1 MKVLILVFTILL
13 QTTLFAQNQN
23 QNRINEILAVSVSDK
38 AGDPVRIT
46 TGAYEQTETDIIKQ
60 NVINLIVQRVYQST
74 KDVTGSFGLGWS
86 TNLDERVILGTR
98 PNIQNIYDA
107 YAKYLLKLETNLK
120 AMENQIKEDLFV
132 EDPYSVVD
140 EVNIRI
146 KTIDFITEQ
155 AAQIKAEFES
165 ILKDAPADS
174 ETAATL
180 RDSIEDCDKTIG
192 MAEEKKAFLQ
202 NDLAEAEEL
211 LEKLNKVK
219 KEYEETKK
227 KTEAAEQDL
236 QMTKSR
242 KERNKKAM
250 FKGLGLYF
258 EETGL
263 DTVTYVDEGGY
274 PHLMYQYENYS
285 NVWQSKDRDC
295 ACVFEND
302 EYTVYKSSVKKTCD
316 YKGFI
321 IRETDY
327 YGNTIE
333 YIRDDDEKIK
343 FIKSSFG
350 ETFAVEY
357 ENNFIKRIV
366 NERDPSENVLYYYED
381 DRMTGTKDTD
391 GDYVSIGYDK
401 HGLINSIGKNDGST
415 YTIIYDDQL
424 SEGEILATQLVNEE
438 GKSQRF
444 EYNRKDKITAFID
457 RDGWKT
463 VYHYDNKH
471 RTTKRENYDPDGN
484 IVKNTEQPQNEKKFL
499 WNDDGSVLE
508 CKVNEKTIY
517 RKLFNSK
524 GQTIR
529 YVDCRNEKEI
539 IHDYEYDNFGNI
551 SKDSVKNNIKEMEY
565 DSRNRLTKL
574 IQNGKLLSNFEY
586 EKDGKI
592 HRINYSNNFVMEI
605 EYNGRKD
612 LIAIK
617 FTDNNTGK
625 SIITEIEYD
634 HHHMPLRVYKGN
646 GNKRELKKVFTYTDE
661 GWLLSSEIEGVKKT
675 FDGYAKE
682 KLSFEYLWDIPDIS
696 NSDNDAY
703 IYKDEN
709 GIESL
714 KQKLFAE

>member
-1 MKVLILVFTILL
+1 MSCEYKKVSLKVLILVFTILL

-23 QNRINEILAVSVSDK
+23 QNRINEILAVSVSDT

-46 TGAYEQTETDIIKQ
+46 TGAYEQTETDILKQ

-86 TNLDERVILGTR
+86 TNLDERVILGTKA
-98 PNIQNIYDA
+98 NVQDIYDA
-107 YAKYLLKLETNLK
+107 YAEYLLELETNLK
-120 AMENQIKEDLFV
+120 AMENHIKEDFFV

-140 EVNIRI
+140 EANIRI
-146 KTIDFITEQ
+146 KT
-155 AAQIKAEFES
+155 
-165 ILKDAPADS
+165 
-174 ETAATL
+174 
-180 RDSIEDCDKTIG
+180 
-192 MAEEKKAFLQ
+192 
-202 NDLAEAEEL
+202 AEEL
-211 LEKLNKVK
+211 LEKLNELK
-219 KEYEETKK
+219 KEYEDTKK
-227 KTEAAEQDL
+227 KTEEAEQEL

-263 DTVTYVDEGGY
+263 DTVTYVDERGY
-274 PHLMYQYENYS
+274 PYLMYQHENYS

-295 ACVFEND
+295 VCVFEND
-302 EYTVYKSSVKKTCD
+302 EYTVYKGSVKKTCD

-333 YIRDDDEKIK
+333 YIRDEDEKIK

-350 ETFAVEY
+350 ESFAVEY

-366 NERDPSENVLYYYED
+366 NERDPSENVLYYYEG

-401 HGLINSIGKNDGST
+401 HGLINSIGKNDGSA

-463 VYHYDNKH
+463 VYHYNNKH
-471 RTTKRENYDPDGN
+471 RTTKLEKYDPDGN
-484 IVKNTEQPQNEKKFL
+484 IVKNTEQPQNEKEFL

-508 CKVNEKTIY
+508 CKENEKTIY

-574 IQNGKLLSNFEY
+574 IQNGKLLSNYEY

-592 HRINYSNNFVMEI
+592 HRINYSNNLVIEI

-612 LIAIK
+612 LIAIT
-617 FTDNNTGK
+617 FTDNNNGK
-625 SIITEIEYD
+625 RIITEIEYD
-634 HHHMPLRVYKGN
+634 HHHMPLRVYKGD

-675 FDGYAKE
+675 FDGYAKA
-682 KLSFEYLWDIPDIS
+682 KLSFEALWDIPDIS

>member
-1 MKVLILVFTILL
+1 MSCEYKKVSLKVLILVFTILL

-23 QNRINEILAVSVSDK
+23 QNRINEILAVSVSDT

-46 TGAYEQTETDIIKQ
+46 TGAYEQTETDILKQ

-86 TNLDERVILGTR
+86 TNLDERVILGTKA
-98 PNIQNIYDA
+98 NVQDIYDA
-107 YAKYLLKLETNLK
+107 YAEYLLELETNLK
-120 AMENQIKEDLFV
+120 AMENQIKEDFFV

-140 EVNIRI
+140 EANIRI
-146 KTIDFITEQ
+146 KT
-155 AAQIKAEFES
+155 
-165 ILKDAPADS
+165 
-174 ETAATL
+174 
-180 RDSIEDCDKTIG
+180 
-192 MAEEKKAFLQ
+192 
-202 NDLAEAEEL
+202 AEEL
-211 LEKLNKVK
+211 LKKLNELK
-219 KEYEETKK
+219 KEYEDTKK
-227 KTEAAEQDL
+227 KTEEAEQEL

-274 PHLMYQYENYS
+274 PYLMYQHENYS

-295 ACVFEND
+295 VCVFEND
-302 EYTVYKSSVKKTCD
+302 EYTVYKGSVKKICD

-333 YIRDDDEKIK
+333 YIRDEDEKIK

-350 ETFAVEY
+350 ESFAVEY
-357 ENNFIKRIV
+357 ENNFIKKIV
-366 NERDPSENVLYYYED
+366 NERDPSENVLYYYEG

-401 HGLINSIGKNDGST
+401 HGLINSIGKNDGSA

-463 VYHYDNKH
+463 VYHYNNKH
-471 RTTKRENYDPDGN
+471 RTTKLEKYDPDGN
-484 IVKNTEQPQNEKKFL
+484 IVKNTEQPQNEKEFL

-508 CKVNEKTIY
+508 CKENEKTIY

-574 IQNGKLLSNFEY
+574 IQNGKLLSNYEY

-592 HRINYSNNFVMEI
+592 HRINYSNNLVMEI

-612 LIAIK
+612 LIAIT
-617 FTDNNTGK
+617 FTDNNNGK
-625 SIITEIEYD
+625 RIITEIEYD
-634 HHHMPLRVYKGN
+634 HHHMPLRVYKGD

-682 KLSFEYLWDIPDIS
+682 KLSFEALWDIPDIS

>member
-1 MKVLILVFTILL
+1 MSCEYKKVSLKVLILVFTILL

-23 QNRINEILAVSVSDK
+23 QNRINEILAVSVSDT

-46 TGAYEQTETDIIKQ
+46 TGAYEQTETDILKQ

-86 TNLDERVILGTR
+86 TNLDERVILGTKA
-98 PNIQNIYDA
+98 NVQDIYDA
-107 YAKYLLKLETNLK
+107 YAEYLLELETNLK
-120 AMENQIKEDLFV
+120 AMENQIKDDFFV

-140 EVNIRI
+140 EANIRI
-146 KTIDFITEQ
+146 KT
-155 AAQIKAEFES
+155 
-165 ILKDAPADS
+165 
-174 ETAATL
+174 
-180 RDSIEDCDKTIG
+180 
-192 MAEEKKAFLQ
+192 
-202 NDLAEAEEL
+202 AEEL
-211 LEKLNKVK
+211 LKKLNELK
-219 KEYEETKK
+219 KEYEDTKK
-227 KTEAAEQDL
+227 KTEEAEQEL

-274 PHLMYQYENYS
+274 PYLMYQHENYS

-295 ACVFEND
+295 VCVFEND
-302 EYTVYKSSVKKTCD
+302 EYTVYKDSVKKTCD

-333 YIRDDDEKIK
+333 YIRDEDEKIK

-350 ETFAVEY
+350 ESFAVEY
-357 ENNFIKRIV
+357 ENNFIKKIV
-366 NERDPSENVLYYYED
+366 NERDPSENVLYYYEG

-401 HGLINSIGKNDGST
+401 HGLINSIGKNDGSA

-463 VYHYDNKH
+463 VYHYNNKH
-471 RTTKRENYDPDGN
+471 RTTKLEKYDPDGN
-484 IVKNTEQPQNEKKFL
+484 IVKNTEQPQNEKEFL

-508 CKVNEKTIY
+508 CKENEKTVY

-574 IQNGKLLSNFEY
+574 IQNGKLLSNYEY

-592 HRINYSNNFVMEI
+592 HRINYSNNLVMEI

-612 LIAIK
+612 LIAIT
-617 FTDNNTGK
+617 FTDNNNGK
-625 SIITEIEYD
+625 RIITEIEYD
-634 HHHMPLRVYKGN
+634 HHHMPLRVYKGD

-675 FDGYAKE
+675 FDGYAKD
-682 KLSFEYLWDIPDIS
+682 KLSFEDLWDIPDIS

>member
-1 MKVLILVFTILL
+1 MSCEYKKVSLKVLILVFTILL

-23 QNRINEILAVSVSDK
+23 QNRINEILAVSVSDT

-46 TGAYEQTETDIIKQ
+46 TGAYEQTETDILKQ

-86 TNLDERVILGTR
+86 TNLDERVILGTKA
-98 PNIQNIYDA
+98 NVQDIYDA
-107 YAKYLLKLETNLK
+107 YAEYLLELETNLK
-120 AMENQIKEDLFV
+120 AMENQIKEDFFV

-140 EVNIRI
+140 EANIRI
-146 KTIDFITEQ
+146 KT
-155 AAQIKAEFES
+155 
-165 ILKDAPADS
+165 
-174 ETAATL
+174 
-180 RDSIEDCDKTIG
+180 
-192 MAEEKKAFLQ
+192 
-202 NDLAEAEEL
+202 AEEL
-211 LEKLNKVK
+211 LKKLNELK
-219 KEYEETKK
+219 KEYEDTKK
-227 KTEAAEQDL
+227 KTEEAEQEL

-274 PHLMYQYENYS
+274 PYLMYQHENYS

-295 ACVFEND
+295 VCVFEND
-302 EYTVYKSSVKKTCD
+302 EYTVYKDSVKKTCD

-333 YIRDDDEKIK
+333 YIRDEDEKIK

-350 ETFAVEY
+350 ESFAVEY
-357 ENNFIKRIV
+357 ENNFIKKIV
-366 NERDPSENVLYYYED
+366 NERDPSENVLYYYEG

-401 HGLINSIGKNDGST
+401 HGLINSIGKNDGSA

-463 VYHYDNKH
+463 VYHYNNKH
-471 RTTKRENYDPDGN
+471 RTTKLEKYDPDGN
-484 IVKNTEQPQNEKKFL
+484 IVKNTEQPQNEKEFL

-508 CKVNEKTIY
+508 CKENEKTIY

-574 IQNGKLLSNFEY
+574 IKNGKLLSNYEY

-592 HRINYSNNFVMEI
+592 HRINYSNNLVMEI
-605 EYNGRKD
+605 KYNGRKD
-612 LIAIK
+612 LIAIT
-617 FTDNNTGK
+617 FTDNNNGK
-625 SIITEIEYD
+625 RIITEIEYD
-634 HHHMPLRVYKGN
+634 HHHMPLRVYKGD

-682 KLSFEYLWDIPDIS
+682 KLSFEDLWDIPDIS

>member
-1 MKVLILVFTILL
+1 MSCEYKKVSLKVLILVFTILL

-23 QNRINEILAVSVSDK
+23 QNRINEILAVSVSDT

-46 TGAYEQTETDIIKQ
+46 TGAYEQTETDILKQ

-86 TNLDERVILGTR
+86 TNLDERVILGTKA
-98 PNIQNIYDA
+98 NVQDIYDA
-107 YAKYLLKLETNLK
+107 YAEYLLELETNLK
-120 AMENQIKEDLFV
+120 AMENHIKEDFFV
-132 EDPYSVVD
+132 EDPYRVVD
-140 EVNIRI
+140 EANIRI
-146 KTIDFITEQ
+146 KT
-155 AAQIKAEFES
+155 
-165 ILKDAPADS
+165 
-174 ETAATL
+174 
-180 RDSIEDCDKTIG
+180 
-192 MAEEKKAFLQ
+192 
-202 NDLAEAEEL
+202 AEEL
-211 LEKLNKVK
+211 LKKLNELK
-219 KEYEETKK
+219 KEYEDTKK
-227 KTEAAEQDL
+227 KTEEAEQEL

-263 DTVTYVDEGGY
+263 DTVTYVDERGY
-274 PHLMYQYENYS
+274 PYLMYQHENYS

-295 ACVFEND
+295 VCVFEND
-302 EYTVYKSSVKKTCD
+302 EYTVYKGSVKKICD

-333 YIRDDDEKIK
+333 YIRDEDEKIK

-350 ETFAVEY
+350 ESFAVEY
-357 ENNFIKRIV
+357 ENNFIKKIV
-366 NERDPSENVLYYYED
+366 NERDPSENVLYYYEG

-401 HGLINSIGKNDGST
+401 HGLINSIGKNDGSA

-463 VYHYDNKH
+463 VYHYNNKH
-471 RTTKRENYDPDGN
+471 RTTKLEKYDPDGN
-484 IVKNTEQPQNEKKFL
+484 IVKNTEQPQNEKEFL

-508 CKVNEKTIY
+508 CKENEKTIY

-574 IQNGKLLSNFEY
+574 IQNGKLLSNYEY

-592 HRINYSNNFVMEI
+592 HRINYSNNLVMEI

-612 LIAIK
+612 LIAIT
-617 FTDNNTGK
+617 FTDNNNGK
-625 SIITEIEYD
+625 RIITEIEYD
-634 HHHMPLRVYKGN
+634 HHHMPLRVYKGD

-682 KLSFEYLWDIPDIS
+682 KLSFEDLWDIPDIS
-696 NSDNDAY
+696 NSDIDAY

>member
-1 MKVLILVFTILL
+1 MSCEYKKVSLKVLILVFTILL

-23 QNRINEILAVSVSDK
+23 QNRINEILAVSVSDT

-46 TGAYEQTETDIIKQ
+46 TGAYEQTETDILKQ

-86 TNLDERVILGTR
+86 TNLDERVILGTKA
-98 PNIQNIYDA
+98 NVQDIYDA
-107 YAKYLLKLETNLK
+107 YAEYLLELETNLK
-120 AMENQIKEDLFV
+120 AMENQIKEDFFV

-140 EVNIRI
+140 EANIRI
-146 KTIDFITEQ
+146 KT
-155 AAQIKAEFES
+155 
-165 ILKDAPADS
+165 
-174 ETAATL
+174 
-180 RDSIEDCDKTIG
+180 
-192 MAEEKKAFLQ
+192 
-202 NDLAEAEEL
+202 AEEL
-211 LEKLNKVK
+211 LKKLNELK
-219 KEYEETKK
+219 KEYEDTKK
-227 KTEAAEQDL
+227 KTEEAEQEL

-274 PHLMYQYENYS
+274 PYLMYQHENYS

-295 ACVFEND
+295 VCVFEND
-302 EYTVYKSSVKKTCD
+302 EYTVYKDSVKKTCD

-333 YIRDDDEKIK
+333 YIRDEDEKIK

-350 ETFAVEY
+350 ESFAVEY
-357 ENNFIKRIV
+357 ENNFIKKIV
-366 NERDPSENVLYYYED
+366 NERDPSENVLYYYEG

-401 HGLINSIGKNDGST
+401 HGLINSIGKNDGSA

-463 VYHYDNKH
+463 VYHYNNKH
-471 RTTKRENYDPDGN
+471 RTTKLEKYDPDGN
-484 IVKNTEQPQNEKKFL
+484 IVKNTEQPQNEKEFL

-508 CKVNEKTIY
+508 CKENEKTIY

-574 IQNGKLLSNFEY
+574 IQNGKLLSNYEY

-592 HRINYSNNFVMEI
+592 HRINYSNNLVMEI

-612 LIAIK
+612 LIAIT
-617 FTDNNTGK
+617 FTDNNNGK
-625 SIITEIEYD
+625 RIITEIEYD
-634 HHHMPLRVYKGN
+634 HHHMPLRVYKGD

-675 FDGYAKE
+675 FDGYAKA
-682 KLSFEYLWDIPDIS
+682 KLSFEDLWDIPDIS

>member
-1 MKVLILVFTILL
+1 MSCEYKKVSLKVLILVFTILL
-13 QTTLFAQNQN
+13 QTTLFAKNQN
-23 QNRINEILAVSVSDK
+23 QNRINEILAVSVSDT

-46 TGAYEQTETDIIKQ
+46 TGAYEQTETDILKQ

-86 TNLDERVILGTR
+86 TNLDERVILGTKA
-98 PNIQNIYDA
+98 NVQDIYDA
-107 YAKYLLKLETNLK
+107 YAEYLLELETNLK
-120 AMENQIKEDLFV
+120 AMENQIKEDFFV

-140 EVNIRI
+140 EANIRI
-146 KTIDFITEQ
+146 KT
-155 AAQIKAEFES
+155 
-165 ILKDAPADS
+165 
-174 ETAATL
+174 
-180 RDSIEDCDKTIG
+180 
-192 MAEEKKAFLQ
+192 
-202 NDLAEAEEL
+202 AEEL
-211 LEKLNKVK
+211 LKKLNELK
-219 KEYEETKK
+219 KEYEDKKK
-227 KTEAAEQDL
+227 KTEEAEQEL

-263 DTVTYVDEGGY
+263 DTITYVDERGY
-274 PHLMYQYENYS
+274 PYLMYQHENYS

-295 ACVFEND
+295 VCVFEND
-302 EYTVYKSSVKKTCD
+302 EYTVYKDSVKKTCD

-333 YIRDDDEKIK
+333 YIRDEDEKIR

-350 ETFAVEY
+350 ESFAVEY
-357 ENNFIKRIV
+357 ENNFIKKIV
-366 NERDPSENVLYYYED
+366 NERDPSENVLYYYEG

-401 HGLINSIGKNDGST
+401 HGLINSIGKNDGSA

-463 VYHYDNKH
+463 VYHYNNKH
-471 RTTKRENYDPDGN
+471 RTTKLEKYDPDGN
-484 IVKNTEQPQNEKKFL
+484 IVKNTEQPQNEKEFL

-508 CKVNEKTIY
+508 CKENEKTIY

-574 IQNGKLLSNFEY
+574 IQNGKLLSNYEY

-592 HRINYSNNFVMEI
+592 HRINYSNNLVMEI

-612 LIAIK
+612 LIAIT
-617 FTDNNTGK
+617 FTDNNNGK
-625 SIITEIEYD
+625 RIITEIEYD
-634 HHHMPLRVYKGN
+634 HHHMPLRVYKGD

-682 KLSFEYLWDIPDIS
+682 KLSFEDLWDIPDIS
-696 NSDNDAY
+696 NSDNDVY

>member
-1 MKVLILVFTILL
+1 MSCEYKKVSLKVLILVFTILL

-23 QNRINEILAVSVSDK
+23 QNRINEILAVSVSDT

-46 TGAYEQTETDIIKQ
+46 TGAYEQTETDILKQ

-86 TNLDERVILGTR
+86 TNLDERVILGTKA
-98 PNIQNIYDA
+98 NVQDIYDA
-107 YAKYLLKLETNLK
+107 YAEYLLELETNLK
-120 AMENQIKEDLFV
+120 AMENQIKEDFFV
-132 EDPYSVVD
+132 KDPYSVVD
-140 EVNIRI
+140 EANIRI
-146 KTIDFITEQ
+146 KT
-155 AAQIKAEFES
+155 
-165 ILKDAPADS
+165 
-174 ETAATL
+174 
-180 RDSIEDCDKTIG
+180 
-192 MAEEKKAFLQ
+192 
-202 NDLAEAEEL
+202 AEEL
-211 LEKLNKVK
+211 LKKLNELK
-219 KEYEETKK
+219 KEYEDTKK
-227 KTEAAEQDL
+227 KTEEAEQEL

-263 DTVTYVDEGGY
+263 DTVTYVDERGY
-274 PHLMYQYENYS
+274 PYLMYQHENYS

-295 ACVFEND
+295 VCVFEND
-302 EYTVYKSSVKKTCD
+302 EYTVYKGSVKKTCD

-333 YIRDDDEKIK
+333 YIRDEDEKIK

-350 ETFAVEY
+350 ESFAVEY
-357 ENNFIKRIV
+357 ENNFIKKIV
-366 NERDPSENVLYYYED
+366 NERDPSENVLYYYEG

-401 HGLINSIGKNDGST
+401 HGLINSIGKNDGSA

-463 VYHYDNKH
+463 VYHYNNKH
-471 RTTKRENYDPDGN
+471 RTTKLEKYDPDGN
-484 IVKNTEQPQNEKKFL
+484 IVKNTEQPQNEKEFL

-508 CKVNEKTIY
+508 CKENEKTIY

-574 IQNGKLLSNFEY
+574 IQNGKLLSNYEY

-592 HRINYSNNFVMEI
+592 HRINYSNNLVIEI

-612 LIAIK
+612 LIAIT
-617 FTDNNTGK
+617 FTDNNNGK
-625 SIITEIEYD
+625 RIITEIEYD
-634 HHHMPLRVYKGN
+634 HHHMPLRVYKGD

-675 FDGYAKE
+675 FDGYAKA
-682 KLSFEYLWDIPDIS
+682 KLSFEDLWDIPDIS

>member
-1 MKVLILVFTILL
+1 MSCEYKKVSLKVLILVFTILL

-23 QNRINEILAVSVSDK
+23 QNRINEILAVSVSDT

-46 TGAYEQTETDIIKQ
+46 TGAYEQTETDILKQ

-86 TNLDERVILGTR
+86 TNLDERVILGTKA
-98 PNIQNIYDA
+98 NVQDIYDA
-107 YAKYLLKLETNLK
+107 YAEYLLELETNLK
-120 AMENQIKEDLFV
+120 AMENQIKEDFFV

-140 EVNIRI
+140 EANIRI
-146 KTIDFITEQ
+146 KT
-155 AAQIKAEFES
+155 
-165 ILKDAPADS
+165 
-174 ETAATL
+174 
-180 RDSIEDCDKTIG
+180 
-192 MAEEKKAFLQ
+192 
-202 NDLAEAEEL
+202 AEEL
-211 LEKLNKVK
+211 LEKLNELK
-219 KEYEETKK
+219 KEYEDTKK
-227 KTEAAEQDL
+227 KTEEAEQEL

-263 DTVTYVDEGGY
+263 DTVTYVDERGY
-274 PHLMYQYENYS
+274 PYLMYQHENYS

-295 ACVFEND
+295 VCVFENN
-302 EYTVYKSSVKKTCD
+302 EYTVYKGSVEKTCD

-333 YIRDDDEKIK
+333 YIRDEDEKIK

-350 ETFAVEY
+350 ESFAVEY
-357 ENNFIKRIV
+357 ENNFIKKIV
-366 NERDPSENVLYYYED
+366 NERDPSENVLYYYEG

-401 HGLINSIGKNDGST
+401 HGLINSIGKNDGSA

-463 VYHYDNKH
+463 VYHYNNKH
-471 RTTKRENYDPDGN
+471 RTTKLEKYDPDGN
-484 IVKNTEQPQNEKKFL
+484 IVKNTEQPQNEKEFL

-508 CKVNEKTIY
+508 CKENEKTIY

-574 IQNGKLLSNFEY
+574 IQNGKLLSNYEY

-592 HRINYSNNFVMEI
+592 HRINYSNNLVMEI

-612 LIAIK
+612 LIAIT
-617 FTDNNTGK
+617 FTDNNNGK
-625 SIITEIEYD
+625 RIITEIEYD
-634 HHHMPLRVYKGN
+634 HHHMPLRVYKGD

-675 FDGYAKE
+675 FDGYAKA
-682 KLSFEYLWDIPDIS
+682 KLSFEDLWDIPDIS

>member
-1 MKVLILVFTILL
+1 MSCEYKKVSLKVLILVFTILL

-23 QNRINEILAVSVSDK
+23 QNRINEILAVSVSDT

-46 TGAYEQTETDIIKQ
+46 TGAYEQTETDILKQ

-86 TNLDERVILGTR
+86 TNLDERVILGTKA
-98 PNIQNIYDA
+98 NVQDIYDA
-107 YAKYLLKLETNLK
+107 YAEYLLELETNLK
-120 AMENQIKEDLFV
+120 AMENHIKEDFFV

-140 EVNIRI
+140 EANIRI
-146 KTIDFITEQ
+146 KT
-155 AAQIKAEFES
+155 
-165 ILKDAPADS
+165 
-174 ETAATL
+174 
-180 RDSIEDCDKTIG
+180 
-192 MAEEKKAFLQ
+192 
-202 NDLAEAEEL
+202 AEEL
-211 LEKLNKVK
+211 LEKLNELK
-219 KEYEETKK
+219 KEYEDTKK
-227 KTEAAEQDL
+227 KTEEAEQEL

-263 DTVTYVDEGGY
+263 DTVTYVDERGY
-274 PHLMYQYENYS
+274 PYLMYQHENYS

-295 ACVFEND
+295 VCVFEND
-302 EYTVYKSSVKKTCD
+302 EYTVYKGSVKKTCD

-333 YIRDDDEKIK
+333 YIRDEDEKIK

-350 ETFAVEY
+350 ESFAVEY

-366 NERDPSENVLYYYED
+366 NERDPSENVLYYYEG

-401 HGLINSIGKNDGST
+401 HGLINSIGKNDGSA

-463 VYHYDNKH
+463 VYHYNNKH
-471 RTTKRENYDPDGN
+471 RTTKLEKYDPDGN
-484 IVKNTEQPQNEKKFL
+484 IVKNTEQPQNEKEFL

-508 CKVNEKTIY
+508 CKENEKTIY

-551 SKDSVKNNIKEMEY
+551 SKESVKNNIKEMEY

-574 IQNGKLLSNFEY
+574 IQNGKLLSNYEY

-592 HRINYSNNFVMEI
+592 HRINYSNNLVMEI

-612 LIAIK
+612 LIAIT
-617 FTDNNTGK
+617 FTDNNNGK
-625 SIITEIEYD
+625 RIITEIEYD
-634 HHHMPLRVYKGN
+634 HHHMPLRVYKGD

-682 KLSFEYLWDIPDIS
+682 KLSFEALWDIPDIS
-696 NSDNDAY
+696 NSDDDAY

>member
-1 MKVLILVFTILL
+1 MSCEYKKVSLKVLILVFTILL

-23 QNRINEILAVSVSDK
+23 QNRINEILAVSVSDT

-86 TNLDERVILGTR
+86 TNLDERVILGTKA
-98 PNIQNIYDA
+98 NVQDIYDA
-107 YAKYLLKLETNLK
+107 YAEYLLELETNLK
-120 AMENQIKEDLFV
+120 AMENQIKEDFFV

-140 EVNIRI
+140 EANIRI
-146 KTIDFITEQ
+146 KT
-155 AAQIKAEFES
+155 
-165 ILKDAPADS
+165 
-174 ETAATL
+174 
-180 RDSIEDCDKTIG
+180 
-192 MAEEKKAFLQ
+192 
-202 NDLAEAEEL
+202 AEEL
-211 LEKLNKVK
+211 LKKLNELK
-219 KEYEETKK
+219 KEYEDTKK
-227 KTEAAEQDL
+227 KTEEAEQEL

-274 PHLMYQYENYS
+274 PYLMYQHENYS

-295 ACVFEND
+295 VCVFEND
-302 EYTVYKSSVKKTCD
+302 EYTVYKGSVKKTCD

-333 YIRDDDEKIK
+333 YIRDEDEKIK

-350 ETFAVEY
+350 ESFAVEY
-357 ENNFIKRIV
+357 ENNFIKKIV
-366 NERDPSENVLYYYED
+366 NERDPSENVLYYYEG

-401 HGLINSIGKNDGST
+401 HGLINSIGKNDGSA

-463 VYHYDNKH
+463 VYHYNNKH
-471 RTTKRENYDPDGN
+471 RTTKLEKYNPDGN
-484 IVKNTEQPQNEKKFL
+484 IVKNTEQPQNEKEFL

-508 CKVNEKTIY
+508 CKENEKTIY

-574 IQNGKLLSNFEY
+574 IQNGKLLSNYEY

-592 HRINYSNNFVMEI
+592 HRINYSNNLVIEI
-605 EYNGRKD
+605 EYSGRKD
-612 LIAIK
+612 LIAIT
-617 FTDNNTGK
+617 FTDNNNGK
-625 SIITEIEYD
+625 RIITEIEYN
-634 HHHMPLRVYKGN
+634 HHHMPLRVYKGD

-682 KLSFEYLWDIPDIS
+682 KLSFEALWDIPDIS
-696 NSDNDAY
+696 NSDDDAY

>member
-1 MKVLILVFTILL
+1 MSCEYKKVSLKVLILVFTILL

-23 QNRINEILAVSVSDK
+23 QNRINEILAVSVSDT

-46 TGAYEQTETDIIKQ
+46 TGAYEQTETDILKQ

-86 TNLDERVILGTR
+86 TNLDERVILGTKA
-98 PNIQNIYDA
+98 NVQDIYDA
-107 YAKYLLKLETNLK
+107 YAEYLLELETNLK
-120 AMENQIKEDLFV
+120 AMENQIKEDFFV
-132 EDPYSVVD
+132 EDPYSVVN
-140 EVNIRI
+140 EANIRI
-146 KTIDFITEQ
+146 KT
-155 AAQIKAEFES
+155 
-165 ILKDAPADS
+165 
-174 ETAATL
+174 
-180 RDSIEDCDKTIG
+180 
-192 MAEEKKAFLQ
+192 
-202 NDLAEAEEL
+202 AEEL
-211 LEKLNKVK
+211 LEKLNELK
-219 KEYEETKK
+219 KEYEDTKK
-227 KTEAAEQDL
+227 KTEEAEQEL

-263 DTVTYVDEGGY
+263 DTVTYVDERGY
-274 PHLMYQYENYS
+274 PYLMYQHENYS

-295 ACVFEND
+295 VCVFEND
-302 EYTVYKSSVKKTCD
+302 EYTVYKGSVKKTCD

-333 YIRDDDEKIK
+333 YIRDEDEKIK

-350 ETFAVEY
+350 ESFAVEY
-357 ENNFIKRIV
+357 ENNFIKKIV
-366 NERDPSENVLYYYED
+366 NERDPSENVLYYYEG

-401 HGLINSIGKNDGST
+401 HGLINSIGKNDGSA

-463 VYHYDNKH
+463 VYHYNNKH
-471 RTTKRENYDPDGN
+471 RTTKLEKYDPDGN
-484 IVKNTEQPQNEKKFL
+484 IVKNTEQPQNEKEFL

-508 CKVNEKTIY
+508 CKENEKTIY

-574 IQNGKLLSNFEY
+574 IQNGKLLSNYEY

-592 HRINYSNNFVMEI
+592 HRINYSNNLVMEI

-612 LIAIK
+612 LIAIT
-617 FTDNNTGK
+617 FTDNNNGK
-625 SIITEIEYD
+625 RIITEIEYD
-634 HHHMPLRVYKGN
+634 HHHMPLRVYKGD

-682 KLSFEYLWDIPDIS
+682 KLSFEDLWDIPDIS

>member
-1 MKVLILVFTILL
+1 MSCEYKKVSLKVLILVFTILL

-23 QNRINEILAVSVSDK
+23 QNRINEILAVSVSDT

-46 TGAYEQTETDIIKQ
+46 TGAYEQTETDILKQ

-86 TNLDERVILGTR
+86 TNLDERVILGTKA
-98 PNIQNIYDA
+98 NVQDIYDA
-107 YAKYLLKLETNLK
+107 YAEYLLELETNLK
-120 AMENQIKEDLFV
+120 AMENQIKEDFFV

-140 EVNIRI
+140 EANIRI
-146 KTIDFITEQ
+146 KT
-155 AAQIKAEFES
+155 
-165 ILKDAPADS
+165 
-174 ETAATL
+174 
-180 RDSIEDCDKTIG
+180 
-192 MAEEKKAFLQ
+192 
-202 NDLAEAEEL
+202 AEEL
-211 LEKLNKVK
+211 LKRLNELK
-219 KEYEETKK
+219 KEYEDTKK
-227 KTEAAEQDL
+227 KTEEAEQEL

-274 PHLMYQYENYS
+274 PYLMYQHENYS

-295 ACVFEND
+295 VCVFEND
-302 EYTVYKSSVKKTCD
+302 EYTVYKGSVKKTCD

-333 YIRDDDEKIK
+333 YIRDEDEKIK

-350 ETFAVEY
+350 ESFAVEY
-357 ENNFIKRIV
+357 ENNFIKKIV
-366 NERDPSENVLYYYED
+366 NERDPSENVLYYYEG

-401 HGLINSIGKNDGST
+401 HGLINSIGKNDGSA

-463 VYHYDNKH
+463 VYHYNNKH
-471 RTTKRENYDPDGN
+471 RTTKLEKYDPDGN
-484 IVKNTEQPQNEKKFL
+484 IVKNTEQPQNEKEFL

-508 CKVNEKTIY
+508 CKENEKTIY

-551 SKDSVKNNIKEMEY
+551 SKESVKNNIKEMEY

-574 IQNGKLLSNFEY
+574 IQNGKLLSNYEY

-592 HRINYSNNFVMEI
+592 HRINYSNNLVMEI

-612 LIAIK
+612 LIAIT
-617 FTDNNTGK
+617 FTDNNNGK
-625 SIITEIEYD
+625 RIITEIEYD
-634 HHHMPLRVYKGN
+634 HHHMPLRVYKGD

-682 KLSFEYLWDIPDIS
+682 KLSFEDLWDIPDIS

>member
-1 MKVLILVFTILL
+1 MYWSEFMSCEYKKVSLKVLILVFTILL

-23 QNRINEILAVSVSDK
+23 QNRINEILAVSVSDT

-46 TGAYEQTETDIIKQ
+46 TGAYEQTETDILKQ

-86 TNLDERVILGTR
+86 TNLDERVILGTKA
-98 PNIQNIYDA
+98 NVQDIYDA
-107 YAKYLLKLETNLK
+107 YAEYLLELETNLK
-120 AMENQIKEDLFV
+120 AMENQIKEDFFV

-140 EVNIRI
+140 EANIRI
-146 KTIDFITEQ
+146 KT
-155 AAQIKAEFES
+155 
-165 ILKDAPADS
+165 
-174 ETAATL
+174 
-180 RDSIEDCDKTIG
+180 
-192 MAEEKKAFLQ
+192 
-202 NDLAEAEEL
+202 AEEL
-211 LEKLNKVK
+211 LKKLNELK
-219 KEYEETKK
+219 KEYEDTKK
-227 KTEAAEQDL
+227 KTEEAEQEL

-263 DTVTYVDEGGY
+263 DTVTYVDERGY
-274 PHLMYQYENYS
+274 PYLMYQHENYS

-295 ACVFEND
+295 VCVFEND
-302 EYTVYKSSVKKTCD
+302 EYTVYKDSVKKTCD

-333 YIRDDDEKIK
+333 YIRDEDEKIR

-350 ETFAVEY
+350 ESFAVEY
-357 ENNFIKRIV
+357 ENNFIKKIV
-366 NERDPSENVLYYYED
+366 NERDPSENVLYYYEG

-401 HGLINSIGKNDGST
+401 HGLINSIGKNDGSA

-463 VYHYDNKH
+463 VYHYNNKH
-471 RTTKRENYDPDGN
+471 RTTKLEKYDPDGN
-484 IVKNTEQPQNEKKFL
+484 IVKNTEQPQNEKEFL

-508 CKVNEKTIY
+508 CKENEKTIY

-574 IQNGKLLSNFEY
+574 IQNGKLLSNYEY

-592 HRINYSNNFVMEI
+592 HRINYSNNLVMEI

-612 LIAIK
+612 LIAIT
-617 FTDNNTGK
+617 FTDNNNGK
-625 SIITEIEYD
+625 RIITEIEYD
-634 HHHMPLRVYKGN
+634 HHHMPLRVYKGD

-682 KLSFEYLWDIPDIS
+682 KLSFEDLWDIPDIS

>member
-1 MKVLILVFTILL
+1 MSCEYKKVSLKVLILVFTILL

-23 QNRINEILAVSVSDK
+23 QNRINEILAVSVSDT

-46 TGAYEQTETDIIKQ
+46 TGAYEQTETDILKQ

-86 TNLDERVILGTR
+86 TNLDERVILGTKA
-98 PNIQNIYDA
+98 NVQDIYDA
-107 YAKYLLKLETNLK
+107 YAEYLLELETNLK
-120 AMENQIKEDLFV
+120 AMENQIKEDFFV

-140 EVNIRI
+140 EANIRI
-146 KTIDFITEQ
+146 KT
-155 AAQIKAEFES
+155 
-165 ILKDAPADS
+165 
-174 ETAATL
+174 
-180 RDSIEDCDKTIG
+180 
-192 MAEEKKAFLQ
+192 
-202 NDLAEAEEL
+202 AEEL
-211 LEKLNKVK
+211 LKKLNELK
-219 KEYEETKK
+219 KEYEDTKK
-227 KTEAAEQDL
+227 KTEEAEQEL

-274 PHLMYQYENYS
+274 PYLMYQHENYS

-295 ACVFEND
+295 VCVFEND
-302 EYTVYKSSVKKTCD
+302 EYTVYKDSVKKTCD

-333 YIRDDDEKIK
+333 YIRDEDEKIK

-350 ETFAVEY
+350 ESFAVEY
-357 ENNFIKRIV
+357 ENNFIKKIV
-366 NERDPSENVLYYYED
+366 NERDPSENVLYYYEG
-381 DRMTGTKDTD
+381 DRMTATKDTD

-401 HGLINSIGKNDGST
+401 HGLINSIGKNDGSA

-463 VYHYDNKH
+463 VYHYNNKH
-471 RTTKRENYDPDGN
+471 RTTKLEKYDPDGN
-484 IVKNTEQPQNEKKFL
+484 IVKNTEQPQNEKEFL

-508 CKVNEKTIY
+508 CKENEKTIY

-574 IQNGKLLSNFEY
+574 IQNGKLLSNYDY

-592 HRINYSNNFVMEI
+592 HRINYSNNLVMEI

-612 LIAIK
+612 LIAIT
-617 FTDNNTGK
+617 FTDNNNGK
-625 SIITEIEYD
+625 RIITEIEYD
-634 HHHMPLRVYKGN
+634 HHHMPLRVYKGD

-682 KLSFEYLWDIPDIS
+682 KLSFEDLWDIPDIS

>member
-1 MKVLILVFTILL
+1 MSCEYKKVSLKVLILVFTILL

-23 QNRINEILAVSVSDK
+23 QNRINEILAVSVSDT

-46 TGAYEQTETDIIKQ
+46 TGAYEQTETDILKQ

-86 TNLDERVILGTR
+86 TNLDERVILGTKA
-98 PNIQNIYDA
+98 NVQDIYDA
-107 YAKYLLKLETNLK
+107 YAEYLLELETNLK
-120 AMENQIKEDLFV
+120 AMENQIKEDFFV

-140 EVNIRI
+140 EANIRI
-146 KTIDFITEQ
+146 KT
-155 AAQIKAEFES
+155 
-165 ILKDAPADS
+165 
-174 ETAATL
+174 
-180 RDSIEDCDKTIG
+180 
-192 MAEEKKAFLQ
+192 
-202 NDLAEAEEL
+202 AEEL
-211 LEKLNKVK
+211 LKKLNELK
-219 KEYEETKK
+219 KEYEDTKK
-227 KTEAAEQDL
+227 KTEEAEQEL

-274 PHLMYQYENYS
+274 PYLMYQHENYS

-295 ACVFEND
+295 VCVFEND
-302 EYTVYKSSVKKTCD
+302 EYTVYKGSVKKTCD

-333 YIRDDDEKIK
+333 YIRDEDEKIK

-350 ETFAVEY
+350 ESFAVEY
-357 ENNFIKRIV
+357 ENNFIKKII
-366 NERDPSENVLYYYED
+366 NERDPSENVLYYYEG

-401 HGLINSIGKNDGST
+401 HGLINSIGKNDGSA

-463 VYHYDNKH
+463 VYHYNNKH
-471 RTTKRENYDPDGN
+471 RTTKLEKYDPDGN
-484 IVKNTEQPQNEKKFL
+484 IVKNTEQPQNEKEFL

-508 CKVNEKTIY
+508 CKENEKTIY

-574 IQNGKLLSNFEY
+574 IQNGKLLSNYEY

-592 HRINYSNNFVMEI
+592 HRINYSNNLVMEI

-612 LIAIK
+612 LIAIT
-617 FTDNNTGK
+617 FTDNNNGK
-625 SIITEIEYD
+625 RIITEIEYD
-634 HHHMPLRVYKGN
+634 HHHMPLRVYKGD

-682 KLSFEYLWDIPDIS
+682 KLSFEDLWDIPDIS

>member
-1 MKVLILVFTILL
+1 MSCEYKKVSLKVLILVFTILL

-23 QNRINEILAVSVSDK
+23 QNRINEILAVSVSDT

-46 TGAYEQTETDIIKQ
+46 TGAYEQTETDILKQ

-86 TNLDERVILGTR
+86 TNLDERVILGTKE
-98 PNIQNIYDA
+98 NIQNIYDA
-107 YAKYLLKLETNLK
+107 YAEYLLELETNLK
-120 AMENQIKEDLFV
+120 AMENQIKEDFFV

-140 EVNIRI
+140 EANIRI
-146 KTIDFITEQ
+146 KT
-155 AAQIKAEFES
+155 
-165 ILKDAPADS
+165 
-174 ETAATL
+174 
-180 RDSIEDCDKTIG
+180 
-192 MAEEKKAFLQ
+192 
-202 NDLAEAEEL
+202 AEEL
-211 LEKLNKVK
+211 LEKLNELK
-219 KEYEETKK
+219 KEYEDTKK
-227 KTEAAEQDL
+227 KTEEAEQEL

-263 DTVTYVDEGGY
+263 DTVTYVDERGY
-274 PHLMYQYENYS
+274 PYLMYQHENYS

-295 ACVFEND
+295 VCVFEND
-302 EYTVYKSSVKKTCD
+302 EYTVYKGSVKKTCD

-333 YIRDDDEKIK
+333 YIRDEDEKIK

-350 ETFAVEY
+350 ESFAVEY

-366 NERDPSENVLYYYED
+366 NERDPSENVLYYYEG

-401 HGLINSIGKNDGST
+401 HGLINSIGKNDGSA

-463 VYHYDNKH
+463 VYHYNNKH
-471 RTTKRENYDPDGN
+471 RTTKLEKYDPDGN
-484 IVKNTEQPQNEKKFL
+484 IVKNTEQPQNEKEFL

-508 CKVNEKTIY
+508 CKENEKTIY

-574 IQNGKLLSNFEY
+574 IQNGKLLSNYEY

-592 HRINYSNNFVMEI
+592 HRINYSNNLVMEI

-612 LIAIK
+612 LIAIT
-617 FTDNNTGK
+617 FTDNNNGK
-625 SIITEIEYD
+625 RIITEIEYD
-634 HHHMPLRVYKGN
+634 HHHMPLRVYKGD
-646 GNKRELKKVFTYTDE
+646 GNKRELKNVFTYTDE
-661 GWLLSSEIEGVKKT
+661 GWLLSSEIEGEKKA
-675 FDGYAKE
+675 FDGYAKA
-682 KLSFEYLWDIPDIS
+682 KLSFEDLWDIPDIS

>member
-1 MKVLILVFTILL
+1 MSCEYKKVSLKVLILVFTILL

-23 QNRINEILAVSVSDK
+23 QNRINEILAVSVSDT

-46 TGAYEQTETDIIKQ
+46 TGAYEQTETDILKQ

-86 TNLDERVILGTR
+86 TNLDERVILGTKA
-98 PNIQNIYDA
+98 NVQDIYDA
-107 YAKYLLKLETNLK
+107 YAEYLLELETNLK
-120 AMENQIKEDLFV
+120 AMENQIKEDFFV

-140 EVNIRI
+140 EANIRI
-146 KTIDFITEQ
+146 KT
-155 AAQIKAEFES
+155 
-165 ILKDAPADS
+165 
-174 ETAATL
+174 
-180 RDSIEDCDKTIG
+180 
-192 MAEEKKAFLQ
+192 
-202 NDLAEAEEL
+202 AEEL
-211 LEKLNKVK
+211 LEKLNELK
-219 KEYEETKK
+219 KEYEDTKK
-227 KTEAAEQDL
+227 KTEEAEQEL

-274 PHLMYQYENYS
+274 PYLMYQHENYS

-295 ACVFEND
+295 VCVFEND
-302 EYTVYKSSVKKTCD
+302 EYTVYKDSVKKTCD

-333 YIRDDDEKIK
+333 YIRDEDEKIK

-350 ETFAVEY
+350 ESFAVEY
-357 ENNFIKRIV
+357 ENNFIKKIV
-366 NERDPSENVLYYYED
+366 NERDPSENVLYYYEG

-401 HGLINSIGKNDGST
+401 HGLINSIGKNDGSA

-463 VYHYDNKH
+463 VYHYNNKH
-471 RTTKRENYDPDGN
+471 RTTKLEKYDPDGN
-484 IVKNTEQPQNEKKFL
+484 IVKNTEQPQNEKEFL

-508 CKVNEKTIY
+508 CKENEKTIY

-574 IQNGKLLSNFEY
+574 IQNGKLLSNYEY

-592 HRINYSNNFVMEI
+592 HRINYSNNLVMEI

-612 LIAIK
+612 LIAIT
-617 FTDNNTGK
+617 FTDNNNGK
-625 SIITEIEYD
+625 RIITEIEYD
-634 HHHMPLRVYKGN
+634 HHHMPLRVYKGD

-675 FDGYAKE
+675 FDGYAKA
-682 KLSFEYLWDIPDIS
+682 KLSFEDLWDIPDIS

>member
-1 MKVLILVFTILL
+1 MSCEYKKVSLKVLILVFTILL

-23 QNRINEILAVSVSDK
+23 QNRINEILAVSVSDT

-46 TGAYEQTETDIIKQ
+46 TGAYEQTETDILKQ

-86 TNLDERVILGTR
+86 TNLDERVILGTKA
-98 PNIQNIYDA
+98 NVQDIYDA
-107 YAKYLLKLETNLK
+107 YAEYLLELETNLK
-120 AMENQIKEDLFV
+120 AMENQIKEDFFV

-140 EVNIRI
+140 EANIRI
-146 KTIDFITEQ
+146 KT
-155 AAQIKAEFES
+155 
-165 ILKDAPADS
+165 
-174 ETAATL
+174 
-180 RDSIEDCDKTIG
+180 
-192 MAEEKKAFLQ
+192 
-202 NDLAEAEEL
+202 AEEL
-211 LEKLNKVK
+211 LKKLNELK
-219 KEYEETKK
+219 KEYEDTKK
-227 KTEAAEQDL
+227 KTEEAEQEL

-274 PHLMYQYENYS
+274 PYLMYQHENYS

-295 ACVFEND
+295 VCVFEND
-302 EYTVYKSSVKKTCD
+302 EYTVYKGSVKKTCD

-333 YIRDDDEKIK
+333 YIRDEDEKIK

-350 ETFAVEY
+350 ESFAVEY
-357 ENNFIKRIV
+357 ENNFIKKIV
-366 NERDPSENVLYYYED
+366 NERDPSENVLYYYEG

-401 HGLINSIGKNDGST
+401 HGLINSIGKNDGSA

-463 VYHYDNKH
+463 VYHYNNKH
-471 RTTKRENYDPDGN
+471 RTTKLEKYDPDGN
-484 IVKNTEQPQNEKKFL
+484 IVKNTEQPQNEKEFL

-508 CKVNEKTIY
+508 CKENEKTIY

-574 IQNGKLLSNFEY
+574 IQNGKLLSNYEY

-592 HRINYSNNFVMEI
+592 HRINYSNNLVMEI

-612 LIAIK
+612 LIAIT
-617 FTDNNTGK
+617 FTDNNNGK
-625 SIITEIEYD
+625 RIITEIEYD
-634 HHHMPLRVYKGN
+634 HHHMPLRVYKGD

-682 KLSFEYLWDIPDIS
+682 KLSFEDLWDIPDIS

>member
-1 MKVLILVFTILL
+1 MSCEYKKVSLKVLILVFTILL

-23 QNRINEILAVSVSDK
+23 QNRINEILAVSVSDT

-46 TGAYEQTETDIIKQ
+46 TGAYEQTETDILKQ

-86 TNLDERVILGTR
+86 TNLDERVILGTKA
-98 PNIQNIYDA
+98 NVQDIYDA
-107 YAKYLLKLETNLK
+107 YAEYLLELETNLK
-120 AMENQIKEDLFV
+120 AMENQIKEDFFV

-140 EVNIRI
+140 EANIRI
-146 KTIDFITEQ
+146 KT
-155 AAQIKAEFES
+155 
-165 ILKDAPADS
+165 
-174 ETAATL
+174 
-180 RDSIEDCDKTIG
+180 
-192 MAEEKKAFLQ
+192 
-202 NDLAEAEEL
+202 AEEL
-211 LEKLNKVK
+211 LKKLNELK
-219 KEYEETKK
+219 KEYEDTKK
-227 KTEAAEQDL
+227 KTEEAEQEL

-263 DTVTYVDEGGY
+263 DTVTYVDERGY
-274 PHLMYQYENYS
+274 PYLMYQHENYS

-295 ACVFEND
+295 VCVFEND
-302 EYTVYKSSVKKTCD
+302 EYTVYKGSVKKTCD

-333 YIRDDDEKIK
+333 YIRDEDEKIK

-350 ETFAVEY
+350 ESFAVEY
-357 ENNFIKRIV
+357 ENNFIKKIV
-366 NERDPSENVLYYYED
+366 NERDPSENVLYYYEG

-401 HGLINSIGKNDGST
+401 HGLINSIGKNDGSA

-463 VYHYDNKH
+463 VYHYNNKH
-471 RTTKRENYDPDGN
+471 RTTKLEKYDPDGN
-484 IVKNTEQPQNEKKFL
+484 IVKNTEQPQNEKEFL

-508 CKVNEKTIY
+508 CKENEKTIY

-574 IQNGKLLSNFEY
+574 IQNGKLLSNYEY

-592 HRINYSNNFVMEI
+592 HRINYSNNLVMEI

-612 LIAIK
+612 LIAIT
-617 FTDNNTGK
+617 FTDNNNGK
-625 SIITEIEYD
+625 RIITEIEYD
-634 HHHMPLRVYKGN
+634 HHHMPLRVYKGD

-682 KLSFEYLWDIPDIS
+682 KLSFEDLWDIPDIS

>member
-1 MKVLILVFTILL
+1 MSCEYKKVSLKVLILVFTILL

-23 QNRINEILAVSVSDK
+23 QKRINEILAVSVSDT

-46 TGAYEQTETDIIKQ
+46 TGAYEQTETDILKQ

-86 TNLDERVILGTR
+86 TNLDERVILGTKA
-98 PNIQNIYDA
+98 NVQDIYDA
-107 YAKYLLKLETNLK
+107 YAEYLLELETNLK
-120 AMENQIKEDLFV
+120 AMENQIKEDFFV

-140 EVNIRI
+140 EANIRI
-146 KTIDFITEQ
+146 KT
-155 AAQIKAEFES
+155 
-165 ILKDAPADS
+165 
-174 ETAATL
+174 
-180 RDSIEDCDKTIG
+180 
-192 MAEEKKAFLQ
+192 
-202 NDLAEAEEL
+202 AEEL
-211 LEKLNKVK
+211 LKKLNELK
-219 KEYEETKK
+219 KEYEDTKK
-227 KTEAAEQDL
+227 KTEEAEQEL

-263 DTVTYVDEGGY
+263 DTVTYVDERGY
-274 PHLMYQYENYS
+274 PYLMYQHENYS

-295 ACVFEND
+295 VCVFEND
-302 EYTVYKSSVKKTCD
+302 EYTVYKGSVKKTCD

-333 YIRDDDEKIK
+333 YIRDEDEKIK

-350 ETFAVEY
+350 ESFAVEY

-366 NERDPSENVLYYYED
+366 NERDPSENVLYYYEG

-401 HGLINSIGKNDGST
+401 HGLINSIGKNDGSA

-463 VYHYDNKH
+463 VYHYNNKH
-471 RTTKRENYDPDGN
+471 RTTKLEKYDPDGN
-484 IVKNTEQPQNEKKFL
+484 IVKNTEQPQNEKEFL

-508 CKVNEKTIY
+508 CKENEKTIY

-574 IQNGKLLSNFEY
+574 IQNGKLLSNYEY

-592 HRINYSNNFVMEI
+592 HRINYSNNLVMEI

-612 LIAIK
+612 LIAIT
-617 FTDNNTGK
+617 FTDNNNGK
-625 SIITEIEYD
+625 RIITEIEYD
-634 HHHMPLRVYKGN
+634 HHHMPLRVYKGD

-675 FDGYAKE
+675 FDGYAKA
-682 KLSFEYLWDIPDIS
+682 KLSFEDLWDIPDIS

>member
-1 MKVLILVFTILL
+1 MSCEYKKVSLKVLILVFTILL

-23 QNRINEILAVSVSDK
+23 QNRINEILAVSVSDT

-46 TGAYEQTETDIIKQ
+46 TGAYEQTETDILKQ

-86 TNLDERVILGTR
+86 TNLDERVILGTKA
-98 PNIQNIYDA
+98 NVQDIYDA
-107 YAKYLLKLETNLK
+107 YAEYLLELETNLK
-120 AMENQIKEDLFV
+120 AMENQIKEDFFV

-140 EVNIRI
+140 EANIRI
-146 KTIDFITEQ
+146 KT
-155 AAQIKAEFES
+155 
-165 ILKDAPADS
+165 
-174 ETAATL
+174 
-180 RDSIEDCDKTIG
+180 
-192 MAEEKKAFLQ
+192 
-202 NDLAEAEEL
+202 AEEL
-211 LEKLNKVK
+211 LKRLNELK
-219 KEYEETKK
+219 KEYEDTKK
-227 KTEAAEQDL
+227 KTEEAEQEL

-274 PHLMYQYENYS
+274 PYLMYQHENYS

-295 ACVFEND
+295 VCVFEND
-302 EYTVYKSSVKKTCD
+302 EYTVYKGSVKKTCD

-333 YIRDDDEKIK
+333 YIRDEDEKIK

-350 ETFAVEY
+350 ESFAVEY
-357 ENNFIKRIV
+357 ENNFIKKIV
-366 NERDPSENVLYYYED
+366 NERDPSENVLYYYEG

-401 HGLINSIGKNDGST
+401 HGLINSIGKNDGSA

-463 VYHYDNKH
+463 VYHYNNKH
-471 RTTKRENYDPDGN
+471 RTTKLEKYDPDGN
-484 IVKNTEQPQNEKKFL
+484 IVKNTEQPQNEKEFL

-508 CKVNEKTIY
+508 CKENEKTIY

-574 IQNGKLLSNFEY
+574 IQNGKLLSNYEY

-592 HRINYSNNFVMEI
+592 HRINYSNNLVMEI

-612 LIAIK
+612 LIAIT
-617 FTDNNTGK
+617 FTDNNNGK
-625 SIITEIEYD
+625 RIITEIEYD
-634 HHHMPLRVYKGN
+634 HHHMPLRVYKGD

-682 KLSFEYLWDIPDIS
+682 KLSFEDLWDIPDIS

>member
-1 MKVLILVFTILL
+1 MSCEYKKVSLKVLILVFTILL

-23 QNRINEILAVSVSDK
+23 QNRINEILAVSVSDT

-46 TGAYEQTETDIIKQ
+46 TGAYEQTETDILKQ

-86 TNLDERVILGTR
+86 TNLDERVILGTKA
-98 PNIQNIYDA
+98 NVQDIYDA
-107 YAKYLLKLETNLK
+107 YAEYLLELETNLK
-120 AMENQIKEDLFV
+120 AMENQIKEDFFV

-140 EVNIRI
+140 EANIRI
-146 KTIDFITEQ
+146 KT
-155 AAQIKAEFES
+155 
-165 ILKDAPADS
+165 
-174 ETAATL
+174 
-180 RDSIEDCDKTIG
+180 
-192 MAEEKKAFLQ
+192 
-202 NDLAEAEEL
+202 AEEL
-211 LEKLNKVK
+211 LKKLNELK
-219 KEYEETKK
+219 KEYEDTKK
-227 KTEAAEQDL
+227 KTEEAEQEL

-263 DTVTYVDEGGY
+263 DTVTYVDERGY
-274 PHLMYQYENYS
+274 PYLMYQHENYS

-295 ACVFEND
+295 VCVFEND
-302 EYTVYKSSVKKTCD
+302 EYTVYKDSVKKTCD

-333 YIRDDDEKIK
+333 YIRDEDEKIR

-350 ETFAVEY
+350 ESFAVEY
-357 ENNFIKRIV
+357 ENNFIKKIV
-366 NERDPSENVLYYYED
+366 NERDPSENVLYYYEG

-401 HGLINSIGKNDGST
+401 HGLINSIGKNDGSA

-463 VYHYDNKH
+463 VYHYNNKH
-471 RTTKRENYDPDGN
+471 RTTKLEKYDPDGN
-484 IVKNTEQPQNEKKFL
+484 IVKNTEQPQNEKEFL

-508 CKVNEKTIY
+508 CKENEKTIY

-574 IQNGKLLSNFEY
+574 IQNGKLLSNYEY

-592 HRINYSNNFVMEI
+592 HRINYSNNLVMEI
-605 EYNGRKD
+605 GYNGRKD
-612 LIAIK
+612 LIAIT
-617 FTDNNTGK
+617 FTDNNNGK
-625 SIITEIEYD
+625 RIITEIEYD
-634 HHHMPLRVYKGN
+634 HHHMPLRVYKGD

-682 KLSFEYLWDIPDIS
+682 KLSFEDLWDIPDIS

>member
-1 MKVLILVFTILL
+1 MSCEYKKVSLKVLILVFTILL

-23 QNRINEILAVSVSDK
+23 QNRINEILAVSVSDT

-46 TGAYEQTETDIIKQ
+46 TGAYEQTETDILKQ

-86 TNLDERVILGTR
+86 TNLDERVILGTKA
-98 PNIQNIYDA
+98 NVQDIYDP
-107 YAKYLLKLETNLK
+107 YAEYLLELETNLK
-120 AMENQIKEDLFV
+120 AMENQIKEDFFV

-140 EVNIRI
+140 EANIRI
-146 KTIDFITEQ
+146 KT
-155 AAQIKAEFES
+155 
-165 ILKDAPADS
+165 
-174 ETAATL
+174 
-180 RDSIEDCDKTIG
+180 
-192 MAEEKKAFLQ
+192 
-202 NDLAEAEEL
+202 AEEL
-211 LEKLNKVK
+211 LKKLNELK
-219 KEYEETKK
+219 KEYEDTKK
-227 KTEAAEQDL
+227 KTEEAEQEL

-263 DTVTYVDEGGY
+263 DTVTYVDERGY
-274 PHLMYQYENYS
+274 PYLMYQHENYS

-295 ACVFEND
+295 VCVFEND
-302 EYTVYKSSVKKTCD
+302 EYTVYKGSVKKTCD

-333 YIRDDDEKIK
+333 YIRDEDEKIK

-350 ETFAVEY
+350 ESFAVEY

-366 NERDPSENVLYYYED
+366 NERDPSENVLYYYEG

-401 HGLINSIGKNDGST
+401 HGLINSIGKNDGSA

-463 VYHYDNKH
+463 VYHYNNKH
-471 RTTKRENYDPDGN
+471 RTTKLEKYDPDGN
-484 IVKNTEQPQNEKKFL
+484 IVKNTEQPQNEKEFL

-508 CKVNEKTIY
+508 CKENEKTIY

-574 IQNGKLLSNFEY
+574 IQNGKLLSNYEY

-592 HRINYSNNFVMEI
+592 HRINYSNNLVMEI

-612 LIAIK
+612 LIAIT
-617 FTDNNTGK
+617 FTDNNNGK
-625 SIITEIEYD
+625 RIITEIEYD
-634 HHHMPLRVYKGN
+634 HHHMPLRVYKGD

-682 KLSFEYLWDIPDIS
+682 KLSFEDLWDIPDIS
-696 NSDNDAY
+696 NSDDDAY

>member
-1 MKVLILVFTILL
+1 M
-13 QTTLFAQNQN
+13 
-23 QNRINEILAVSVSDK
+23 
-38 AGDPVRIT
+38 
-46 TGAYEQTETDIIKQ
+46 
-60 NVINLIVQRVYQST
+60 
-74 KDVTGSFGLGWS
+74 TGSFGLGWS
-86 TNLDERVILGTR
+86 TNLDERVILGTKA
-98 PNIQNIYDA
+98 NVQDIYDA
-107 YAKYLLKLETNLK
+107 YAEYLLELETNLK
-120 AMENQIKEDLFV
+120 AMENQIKEDFFV

-140 EVNIRI
+140 EANIRI
-146 KTIDFITEQ
+146 KT
-155 AAQIKAEFES
+155 
-165 ILKDAPADS
+165 
-174 ETAATL
+174 
-180 RDSIEDCDKTIG
+180 
-192 MAEEKKAFLQ
+192 
-202 NDLAEAEEL
+202 AEEL
-211 LEKLNKVK
+211 LKKLNELK
-219 KEYEETKK
+219 KEYEDTKK
-227 KTEAAEQDL
+227 KTEEAEQEL

-263 DTVTYVDEGGY
+263 DTVTYVDERGY
-274 PHLMYQYENYS
+274 PYLMYQHENYS

-295 ACVFEND
+295 VCVFEND
-302 EYTVYKSSVKKTCD
+302 EYTVYKGSVKKTCD

-333 YIRDDDEKIK
+333 YIRDEDEKIK

-350 ETFAVEY
+350 ESFAVEY

-366 NERDPSENVLYYYED
+366 NERDPSENVLYYYEG

-401 HGLINSIGKNDGST
+401 HGLINSIGKNDGSA

-463 VYHYDNKH
+463 VYHYNNKH
-471 RTTKRENYDPDGN
+471 RTTKLEKYDPDGN
-484 IVKNTEQPQNEKKFL
+484 IVKNTEQPQNEKEFL

-508 CKVNEKTIY
+508 CKENEKTIY

-574 IQNGKLLSNFEY
+574 IQNGKLLSNYEY

-592 HRINYSNNFVMEI
+592 HRINYSNNLVMEI

-612 LIAIK
+612 LIAIT
-617 FTDNNTGK
+617 FTDNNNGK
-625 SIITEIEYD
+625 RIITEIEYD
-634 HHHMPLRVYKGN
+634 HHHMPLRVYKGD

-682 KLSFEYLWDIPDIS
+682 KLSFEDLWDIPDIS
-696 NSDNDAY
+696 NSDDDAY

>member
-1 MKVLILVFTILL
+1 MSCEYKKVSLKVLILVFTILL

-23 QNRINEILAVSVSDK
+23 QNRINEILAVSVSDT

-46 TGAYEQTETDIIKQ
+46 TGAYEQTETDILKQ

-86 TNLDERVILGTR
+86 TNLDERVILGTKA
-98 PNIQNIYDA
+98 NVQDIYDA
-107 YAKYLLKLETNLK
+107 YAEYLHELETNLK
-120 AMENQIKEDLFV
+120 AMENQIKEDFFV

-140 EVNIRI
+140 EANIRI
-146 KTIDFITEQ
+146 KT
-155 AAQIKAEFES
+155 
-165 ILKDAPADS
+165 
-174 ETAATL
+174 
-180 RDSIEDCDKTIG
+180 
-192 MAEEKKAFLQ
+192 
-202 NDLAEAEEL
+202 AEEL
-211 LEKLNKVK
+211 LKKLNELK
-219 KEYEETKK
+219 KEYEDTKK
-227 KTEAAEQDL
+227 KTEEAEQEL

-274 PHLMYQYENYS
+274 PYLMYQHENYS

-295 ACVFEND
+295 VCVFEND
-302 EYTVYKSSVKKTCD
+302 EYTVYKDSVKKTCD

-333 YIRDDDEKIK
+333 YIRDEDEKIK

-350 ETFAVEY
+350 ESFAVEY
-357 ENNFIKRIV
+357 ENNFIKKIV
-366 NERDPSENVLYYYED
+366 NERDPSENVLYYYEG

-401 HGLINSIGKNDGST
+401 HGLINSIGKNDGSA

-463 VYHYDNKH
+463 VYHYNNKH
-471 RTTKRENYDPDGN
+471 RTTKLEKYDPDGN
-484 IVKNTEQPQNEKKFL
+484 IVKNTEQPQNEKEFL

-508 CKVNEKTIY
+508 CKENEKTVY

-574 IQNGKLLSNFEY
+574 IQNGKLLSNYEY

-592 HRINYSNNFVMEI
+592 HRINYSNNLVMEI

-612 LIAIK
+612 LIAIT
-617 FTDNNTGK
+617 FTDNNNGK
-625 SIITEIEYD
+625 RIITEIEYD
-634 HHHMPLRVYKGN
+634 HHHMPLRVYKGD

-675 FDGYAKE
+675 FDGYAKA
-682 KLSFEYLWDIPDIS
+682 KLSFEALWDIPDIS

>member
-1 MKVLILVFTILL
+1 MSCEYKKVSLKVLILVFTILL

-23 QNRINEILAVSVSDK
+23 QNRINEILAVSVSDT

-46 TGAYEQTETDIIKQ
+46 TGAYEQTETDILKQ

-86 TNLDERVILGTR
+86 TNLDERVILGTKA
-98 PNIQNIYDA
+98 NVQDIYDA
-107 YAKYLLKLETNLK
+107 YAEYLLELETNLK
-120 AMENQIKEDLFV
+120 AMENQIKEDFFV

-140 EVNIRI
+140 EANIRI
-146 KTIDFITEQ
+146 KT
-155 AAQIKAEFES
+155 
-165 ILKDAPADS
+165 
-174 ETAATL
+174 
-180 RDSIEDCDKTIG
+180 
-192 MAEEKKAFLQ
+192 
-202 NDLAEAEEL
+202 AEEL
-211 LEKLNKVK
+211 LKKLNELK
-219 KEYEETKK
+219 KEYEDTKK
-227 KTEAAEQDL
+227 KTEEAEQEL

-263 DTVTYVDEGGY
+263 DTVTYVDERGY
-274 PHLMYQYENYS
+274 PYLMYQHENYS

-295 ACVFEND
+295 VCVFEND
-302 EYTVYKSSVKKTCD
+302 EYTVYKGSVKKTCD

-333 YIRDDDEKIK
+333 YIRDEDEKIK

-350 ETFAVEY
+350 ESFAVEY

-366 NERDPSENVLYYYED
+366 NERDPSENVLYYYEG

-401 HGLINSIGKNDGST
+401 HGLINSIGKNDGSA

-463 VYHYDNKH
+463 VYHYNNKH
-471 RTTKRENYDPDGN
+471 RTTKLEKYDPDGN
-484 IVKNTEQPQNEKKFL
+484 IVKNTEQPQNEKEFL

-508 CKVNEKTIY
+508 CKENEKTIY

-574 IQNGKLLSNFEY
+574 IQNGKLLSNY

-592 HRINYSNNFVMEI
+592 HRINYSNNLVMEI

-612 LIAIK
+612 LIAIT
-617 FTDNNTGK
+617 FTDNNNGK
-625 SIITEIEYD
+625 RIITEIEYD
-634 HHHMPLRVYKGN
+634 HHHMPLRVYKGD

-675 FDGYAKE
+675 FDGYAKA
-682 KLSFEYLWDIPDIS
+682 KLSFEDLWDIPDIS

>member
-1 MKVLILVFTILL
+1 MSCEYKKVSLKVLILVFTILL

-23 QNRINEILAVSVSDK
+23 QNRINEILAVSVSDT

-46 TGAYEQTETDIIKQ
+46 TGAYEQTETDILKQ

-86 TNLDERVILGTR
+86 TNLDERVILGTKA
-98 PNIQNIYDA
+98 NVEDIYDA
-107 YAKYLLKLETNLK
+107 YAEYLLELETNLK
-120 AMENQIKEDLFV
+120 AMENQIKEDFFV

-140 EVNIRI
+140 EANIRI
-146 KTIDFITEQ
+146 KT
-155 AAQIKAEFES
+155 
-165 ILKDAPADS
+165 
-174 ETAATL
+174 
-180 RDSIEDCDKTIG
+180 
-192 MAEEKKAFLQ
+192 
-202 NDLAEAEEL
+202 AEEL
-211 LEKLNKVK
+211 LKKLNELK
-219 KEYEETKK
+219 KEYEDTKK
-227 KTEAAEQDL
+227 KTEEAEQEL

-263 DTVTYVDEGGY
+263 DTVTYVDERGY
-274 PHLMYQYENYS
+274 PYLMYQHENYS

-295 ACVFEND
+295 VCVFEND
-302 EYTVYKSSVKKTCD
+302 EYTVYKGSVKKTCD

-333 YIRDDDEKIK
+333 YIRDEDEKIK

-350 ETFAVEY
+350 ESFAVEY

-366 NERDPSENVLYYYED
+366 NERDPSENVLYYYEG

-401 HGLINSIGKNDGST
+401 HGLINSIGKNDGSA

-463 VYHYDNKH
+463 VYHYNNKH
-471 RTTKRENYDPDGN
+471 RTTKLEKYDPDGN
-484 IVKNTEQPQNEKKFL
+484 IVKNTEQPQNEKEFL

-508 CKVNEKTIY
+508 CKENEKTIY

-574 IQNGKLLSNFEY
+574 IQNGKLLSNYEY

-592 HRINYSNNFVMEI
+592 HRINYSNNLVMEI

-612 LIAIK
+612 LIAIT
-617 FTDNNTGK
+617 FTDNNNGK
-625 SIITEIEYD
+625 RIITEIEYD
-634 HHHMPLRVYKGN
+634 HHHMPLRVYKGD

-675 FDGYAKE
+675 FDGYAKA
-682 KLSFEYLWDIPDIS
+682 KLSFEDLWDIPDIS

>member
-1 MKVLILVFTILL
+1 MSCEYKKVSLKVLILVFTILL

-23 QNRINEILAVSVSDK
+23 QNRINEILAVSVSDT

-46 TGAYEQTETDIIKQ
+46 TGAYEQTETDILKQ

-86 TNLDERVILGTR
+86 TNLDERVILGTKA
-98 PNIQNIYDA
+98 NVQDIYDA
-107 YAKYLLKLETNLK
+107 YAEYLHELETNLK
-120 AMENQIKEDLFV
+120 AMENQIKEDFFV

-140 EVNIRI
+140 EANIRI
-146 KTIDFITEQ
+146 KT
-155 AAQIKAEFES
+155 
-165 ILKDAPADS
+165 
-174 ETAATL
+174 
-180 RDSIEDCDKTIG
+180 
-192 MAEEKKAFLQ
+192 
-202 NDLAEAEEL
+202 AEEL
-211 LEKLNKVK
+211 LKKLNELK
-219 KEYEETKK
+219 KEYEDTKK
-227 KTEAAEQDL
+227 KTEEAEQEL

-274 PHLMYQYENYS
+274 PYLMYQHENYS

-295 ACVFEND
+295 VCVFEND
-302 EYTVYKSSVKKTCD
+302 EYTVYKGSVKKTCD

-333 YIRDDDEKIK
+333 YIRDEDEKIK

-350 ETFAVEY
+350 ESFAVEY

-366 NERDPSENVLYYYED
+366 NERDPSENVLYYYEG

-401 HGLINSIGKNDGST
+401 HGLINSIGKNDGSA

-463 VYHYDNKH
+463 VYHYNNKH
-471 RTTKRENYDPDGN
+471 RTTKLEKYDPDGN
-484 IVKNTEQPQNEKKFL
+484 IVKNTEQPQNEKEFL

-508 CKVNEKTIY
+508 CKENEKTIY

-574 IQNGKLLSNFEY
+574 IQNGKLLSNYEY

-592 HRINYSNNFVMEI
+592 HRINYSNNLVMEI

-612 LIAIK
+612 LIAIT
-617 FTDNNTGK
+617 FTDNNNGK
-625 SIITEIEYD
+625 RIITEIEYD
-634 HHHMPLRVYKGN
+634 HHHMPLRVYKGD

-682 KLSFEYLWDIPDIS
+682 KLSFEALWDIPDIS

>member
-1 MKVLILVFTILL
+1 MSCEYKKVSLKVLILVFTILL

-23 QNRINEILAVSVSDK
+23 QNRINEILAVSVSDT

-46 TGAYEQTETDIIKQ
+46 TGAYEQTETDILKQ

-86 TNLDERVILGTR
+86 TNLDERVILGTKA
-98 PNIQNIYDA
+98 NVEDIYDA
-107 YAKYLLKLETNLK
+107 YAEYLLELETNLK
-120 AMENQIKEDLFV
+120 AMENQIKEDFFV

-140 EVNIRI
+140 EANIRI
-146 KTIDFITEQ
+146 KT
-155 AAQIKAEFES
+155 
-165 ILKDAPADS
+165 
-174 ETAATL
+174 
-180 RDSIEDCDKTIG
+180 
-192 MAEEKKAFLQ
+192 
-202 NDLAEAEEL
+202 AEEL
-211 LEKLNKVK
+211 LKKLNELK
-219 KEYEETKK
+219 KEYEDTKK
-227 KTEAAEQDL
+227 KTEEAEQEL

-263 DTVTYVDEGGY
+263 DTVTYVDERGY
-274 PHLMYQYENYS
+274 PYLMYQHENYS

-295 ACVFEND
+295 VCVFEND
-302 EYTVYKSSVKKTCD
+302 EYTVYKGSVKKTCD

-333 YIRDDDEKIK
+333 YIRDEDEKIK

-350 ETFAVEY
+350 ESFAVEY
-357 ENNFIKRIV
+357 ENNFIKKIV
-366 NERDPSENVLYYYED
+366 NERDPSENVLYYYEG

-401 HGLINSIGKNDGST
+401 HGLINSIGKNDGSA

-463 VYHYDNKH
+463 VYHYNNKH
-471 RTTKRENYDPDGN
+471 RTTKLEKYDPDGN
-484 IVKNTEQPQNEKKFL
+484 IVKNTEQPQNEKEFL

-508 CKVNEKTIY
+508 CKENEKTIY

-551 SKDSVKNNIKEMEY
+551 SKESVKNNIKEMEY

-574 IQNGKLLSNFEY
+574 IQNGKLLSNYEY

-592 HRINYSNNFVMEI
+592 HRINYSNNLVMEI

-612 LIAIK
+612 LIAIT
-617 FTDNNTGK
+617 FTDNNNGK
-625 SIITEIEYD
+625 RIITEIEYD
-634 HHHMPLRVYKGN
+634 HHHMPLRVYKGD

-682 KLSFEYLWDIPDIS
+682 KLSFEALWDIPDIS
-696 NSDNDAY
+696 NSDDDAY

>member
-1 MKVLILVFTILL
+1 MSCEYKKVSLKVLILVFTILL

-23 QNRINEILAVSVSDK
+23 QNRINEILAVSVSDT

-46 TGAYEQTETDIIKQ
+46 TGAYEQTETDILKQ

-86 TNLDERVILGTR
+86 TNLDERVILGTKA
-98 PNIQNIYDA
+98 NVQDIYDA
-107 YAKYLLKLETNLK
+107 YAEYLLELETNLK
-120 AMENQIKEDLFV
+120 AMENQIKEDFFV
-132 EDPYSVVD
+132 KDPYSVVD
-140 EVNIRI
+140 EANIRI
-146 KTIDFITEQ
+146 KT
-155 AAQIKAEFES
+155 
-165 ILKDAPADS
+165 
-174 ETAATL
+174 
-180 RDSIEDCDKTIG
+180 
-192 MAEEKKAFLQ
+192 
-202 NDLAEAEEL
+202 AEEL
-211 LEKLNKVK
+211 LKKLNELK
-219 KEYEETKK
+219 KEYEDTKK
-227 KTEAAEQDL
+227 KTEEAEQEL

-263 DTVTYVDEGGY
+263 DTVTYVDERGY
-274 PHLMYQYENYS
+274 PYLMYQHENYS

-295 ACVFEND
+295 VCVFEND
-302 EYTVYKSSVKKTCD
+302 EYTVYKGSVKKTCD

-333 YIRDDDEKIK
+333 YIRDEDEKIK

-350 ETFAVEY
+350 ESFAVEY
-357 ENNFIKRIV
+357 ENNFIKKIV
-366 NERDPSENVLYYYED
+366 NERDPSENVLYYYEG

-401 HGLINSIGKNDGST
+401 HGLINSIGKNDGSA

-463 VYHYDNKH
+463 VYHYNNKH
-471 RTTKRENYDPDGN
+471 RTTKLEKYDPDGN
-484 IVKNTEQPQNEKKFL
+484 IVKNTEQPQNEKEFL

-508 CKVNEKTIY
+508 CKENEKTIY

-574 IQNGKLLSNFEY
+574 TQNGKLLSNYEY

-592 HRINYSNNFVMEI
+592 HRINYPNNLVMEI

-612 LIAIK
+612 LIAIT
-617 FTDNNTGK
+617 FTDNNNGK
-625 SIITEIEYD
+625 RIITEIEYD
-634 HHHMPLRVYKGN
+634 HHHMPLRVYKGD

-682 KLSFEYLWDIPDIS
+682 KLSFEDLWDIPDIS

>member
-1 MKVLILVFTILL
+1 MSCEYKKVSLKVLILVFTILL

-23 QNRINEILAVSVSDK
+23 QNRINEILAVSVSDT

-46 TGAYEQTETDIIKQ
+46 TGAYEQTETDILKQ

-86 TNLDERVILGTR
+86 TNLDERVILGTKA
-98 PNIQNIYDA
+98 NVQDIYDP
-107 YAKYLLKLETNLK
+107 YAEYLLELETNLK
-120 AMENQIKEDLFV
+120 AMENQIKEDFFV

-140 EVNIRI
+140 EANIRI
-146 KTIDFITEQ
+146 KT
-155 AAQIKAEFES
+155 
-165 ILKDAPADS
+165 
-174 ETAATL
+174 
-180 RDSIEDCDKTIG
+180 
-192 MAEEKKAFLQ
+192 
-202 NDLAEAEEL
+202 AEEL
-211 LEKLNKVK
+211 LKKLNELK
-219 KEYEETKK
+219 KEYEDTKK
-227 KTEAAEQDL
+227 KTEEAEQEL

-274 PHLMYQYENYS
+274 PYLMYQHENYS

-295 ACVFEND
+295 VCVFEND
-302 EYTVYKSSVKKTCD
+302 EYTVYKGSVKKTCD

-333 YIRDDDEKIK
+333 YIRDEDEKIK

-350 ETFAVEY
+350 ESFAVEY

-366 NERDPSENVLYYYED
+366 NERDPSENVLYYYEG

-401 HGLINSIGKNDGST
+401 HGLINSIGKNDGSA

-463 VYHYDNKH
+463 VYHYNNKH
-471 RTTKRENYDPDGN
+471 RTTKLEKYDPDGN
-484 IVKNTEQPQNEKKFL
+484 IVKNTEQPQNEKEFL

-508 CKVNEKTIY
+508 CKENEKTIY

-574 IQNGKLLSNFEY
+574 IQNGKLLSNYEY

-592 HRINYSNNFVMEI
+592 HRINYSNNLVMEI

-612 LIAIK
+612 LIAIT
-617 FTDNNTGK
+617 FTDNNNGK
-625 SIITEIEYD
+625 RIITEIEYD
-634 HHHMPLRVYKGN
+634 HHHMPLRVYKGD

-682 KLSFEYLWDIPDIS
+682 KLSFEDLWDIPDIS
-696 NSDNDAY
+696 NSDDDAY

>member
-1 MKVLILVFTILL
+1 MSCEYKKVSLKVLILVFTILL

-23 QNRINEILAVSVSDK
+23 QNRINEILAVSVSDT

-46 TGAYEQTETDIIKQ
+46 TGAYEQTETDILKQ

-86 TNLDERVILGTR
+86 TNLDERVILGTKA
-98 PNIQNIYDA
+98 NVQDIYDA
-107 YAKYLLKLETNLK
+107 YAEYLLELETNLK
-120 AMENQIKEDLFV
+120 AMENHIKEDFFV

-140 EVNIRI
+140 EANIRI
-146 KTIDFITEQ
+146 KT
-155 AAQIKAEFES
+155 
-165 ILKDAPADS
+165 
-174 ETAATL
+174 
-180 RDSIEDCDKTIG
+180 
-192 MAEEKKAFLQ
+192 
-202 NDLAEAEEL
+202 AEEL
-211 LEKLNKVK
+211 LEKLNELK
-219 KEYEETKK
+219 KEYEDTKK
-227 KTEAAEQDL
+227 KTEEAEQEL

-263 DTVTYVDEGGY
+263 DTVTYVDERGY
-274 PHLMYQYENYS
+274 PYLMYQHENYS

-295 ACVFEND
+295 VCVFEND
-302 EYTVYKSSVKKTCD
+302 EYTVYKGSVKKTCD

-333 YIRDDDEKIK
+333 YIRDEDEKIK

-350 ETFAVEY
+350 ESFAVEY
-357 ENNFIKRIV
+357 ENNFIKKIV
-366 NERDPSENVLYYYED
+366 NEREPSENVLYYYEG

-401 HGLINSIGKNDGST
+401 HGLINSIGKNDGSA

-463 VYHYDNKH
+463 VYHYNNKH
-471 RTTKRENYDPDGN
+471 RTTKLEKYDPDGN
-484 IVKNTEQPQNEKKFL
+484 IVKNTEQPQNEKEFL

-508 CKVNEKTIY
+508 CKENEKTIY

-574 IQNGKLLSNFEY
+574 IQNGKLLSNYEY

-592 HRINYSNNFVMEI
+592 HRINYSNNLVMEI

-612 LIAIK
+612 LIAIT
-617 FTDNNTGK
+617 FTDNNNGK
-625 SIITEIEYD
+625 RIITEIEYD
-634 HHHMPLRVYKGN
+634 HHHMPLRVYKGD

-682 KLSFEYLWDIPDIS
+682 KLSFEDLWDIPDIS
-696 NSDNDAY
+696 NSDDDAY

>member
-1 MKVLILVFTILL
+1 MSCEYKKVSLKVLILVFTILL

-23 QNRINEILAVSVSDK
+23 QNRINEILAVSVSDT

-46 TGAYEQTETDIIKQ
+46 TGAYEQTETDILKQ

-86 TNLDERVILGTR
+86 TNLDERVILGTKA
-98 PNIQNIYDA
+98 NVQDIYDA
-107 YAKYLLKLETNLK
+107 YAEYLLELETNLK
-120 AMENQIKEDLFV
+120 AMENQIKEDFFV
-132 EDPYSVVD
+132 EDPYSVVN
-140 EVNIRI
+140 EANIRI
-146 KTIDFITEQ
+146 KT
-155 AAQIKAEFES
+155 
-165 ILKDAPADS
+165 
-174 ETAATL
+174 
-180 RDSIEDCDKTIG
+180 
-192 MAEEKKAFLQ
+192 
-202 NDLAEAEEL
+202 AEEL
-211 LEKLNKVK
+211 LEKLNELK
-219 KEYEETKK
+219 KEYEDTKK
-227 KTEAAEQDL
+227 KTEEAEQEL

-263 DTVTYVDEGGY
+263 DTVTYVDERGY
-274 PHLMYQYENYS
+274 PYLMYQHENYS

-295 ACVFEND
+295 VCVFEND
-302 EYTVYKSSVKKTCD
+302 EYTVYKGSVKKTCD

-333 YIRDDDEKIK
+333 YIRDEDEKIK

-350 ETFAVEY
+350 ESFAVEY
-357 ENNFIKRIV
+357 ENNFIKKIV
-366 NERDPSENVLYYYED
+366 NERDPSENVLYYYEG

-401 HGLINSIGKNDGST
+401 HGLINSIGKNDGSA

-463 VYHYDNKH
+463 VYHYNNKH
-471 RTTKRENYDPDGN
+471 RTTKLEKYDPDGN
-484 IVKNTEQPQNEKKFL
+484 IVKNTEQPQNEKEFL

-508 CKVNEKTIY
+508 CKENEKTIY

-574 IQNGKLLSNFEY
+574 IQNGKLLSNYEY

-592 HRINYSNNFVMEI
+592 HRINYSNNLVMEI

-612 LIAIK
+612 LIAIT
-617 FTDNNTGK
+617 FTDNNNGK
-625 SIITEIEYD
+625 RIITEIEYD
-634 HHHMPLRVYKGN
+634 HHHMPLRVYKGD

-682 KLSFEYLWDIPDIS
+682 KLSFEALWDIPDIS
-696 NSDNDAY
+696 NSDDDAY

>member
-1 MKVLILVFTILL
+1 MSCEYKKVSLKVLILVFTILL

-23 QNRINEILAVSVSDK
+23 QNRINEILAVSVSDT

-46 TGAYEQTETDIIKQ
+46 TGAYEQTETDILKQ

-86 TNLDERVILGTR
+86 TNLDERVILGTKA
-98 PNIQNIYDA
+98 NVQDIYDA
-107 YAKYLLKLETNLK
+107 YAEYLLELETNLK
-120 AMENQIKEDLFV
+120 AMENQIKEDFFV

-140 EVNIRI
+140 EANIRI
-146 KTIDFITEQ
+146 KT
-155 AAQIKAEFES
+155 
-165 ILKDAPADS
+165 
-174 ETAATL
+174 
-180 RDSIEDCDKTIG
+180 
-192 MAEEKKAFLQ
+192 
-202 NDLAEAEEL
+202 AEEL
-211 LEKLNKVK
+211 LKKLNELK
-219 KEYEETKK
+219 KEYEDTKK
-227 KTEAAEQDL
+227 KTEEAEQEL

-263 DTVTYVDEGGY
+263 DTVTYVDERGY
-274 PHLMYQYENYS
+274 PYLMYQHENYS

-295 ACVFEND
+295 VCVFEND
-302 EYTVYKSSVKKTCD
+302 EYTVYKDSVKKTCD

-333 YIRDDDEKIK
+333 YIRDEDEKIR

-350 ETFAVEY
+350 ESFAVEY
-357 ENNFIKRIV
+357 ENNFIKKIV
-366 NERDPSENVLYYYED
+366 NERDPSENVLYYYEG

-401 HGLINSIGKNDGST
+401 HGLINSIGKNDGSA

-463 VYHYDNKH
+463 VYHYNNKH
-471 RTTKRENYDPDGN
+471 RTTKLEKYDPDGN
-484 IVKNTEQPQNEKKFL
+484 IVKNTEQPQNEKEFL

-508 CKVNEKTIY
+508 CKENEKTIY

-574 IQNGKLLSNFEY
+574 IQNGKLLSNYEY

-592 HRINYSNNFVMEI
+592 HRINYSNNLVMEI

-612 LIAIK
+612 LIAIT
-617 FTDNNTGK
+617 FTDNNNGK
-625 SIITEIEYD
+625 RIITEIEYD
-634 HHHMPLRVYKGN
+634 HHHMPLRVYKGD

-682 KLSFEYLWDIPDIS
+682 KLSFEDLWDIPDIS

>member
-1 MKVLILVFTILL
+1 MSCEYKKVSLKVLILVFTILL

-23 QNRINEILAVSVSDK
+23 QNRINEILAVSVSDT

-46 TGAYEQTETDIIKQ
+46 TGAYEQTETDILKQ

-86 TNLDERVILGTR
+86 TNLDERVILGTKA
-98 PNIQNIYDA
+98 NVQDIYDA
-107 YAKYLLKLETNLK
+107 YAEYLLELETNLK
-120 AMENQIKEDLFV
+120 AMENQIKEDFFV

-140 EVNIRI
+140 EANIRI
-146 KTIDFITEQ
+146 KT
-155 AAQIKAEFES
+155 
-165 ILKDAPADS
+165 
-174 ETAATL
+174 
-180 RDSIEDCDKTIG
+180 
-192 MAEEKKAFLQ
+192 
-202 NDLAEAEEL
+202 AEEL
-211 LEKLNKVK
+211 LKKLNELK
-219 KEYEETKK
+219 KEYEDTKK
-227 KTEAAEQDL
+227 KTEEAEQEL

-263 DTVTYVDEGGY
+263 DTVTYVDERGY
-274 PHLMYQYENYS
+274 PYLMYQHENYS

-295 ACVFEND
+295 VCVFEND
-302 EYTVYKSSVKKTCD
+302 EYTVYKGSVKKICD

-333 YIRDDDEKIK
+333 YIRDEDEKIK

-350 ETFAVEY
+350 ESFAVEY
-357 ENNFIKRIV
+357 ENNFIKKIV
-366 NERDPSENVLYYYED
+366 NERDPSENVLYYYEG

-401 HGLINSIGKNDGST
+401 HGLINSIGKNDGSA

-463 VYHYDNKH
+463 VYHYNNKH
-471 RTTKRENYDPDGN
+471 RTTKLEKYDPDGN
-484 IVKNTEQPQNEKKFL
+484 IVKNTEQPQNEKEFL

-508 CKVNEKTIY
+508 CKENEKTIY

-574 IQNGKLLSNFEY
+574 IQNGKLLSNYEY

-592 HRINYSNNFVMEI
+592 HRINYSNNLVMEI

-612 LIAIK
+612 LIAIT
-617 FTDNNTGK
+617 FTDNNNGK
-625 SIITEIEYD
+625 RIITEIEYD
-634 HHHMPLRVYKGN
+634 HHHMPLRVYKGD

-682 KLSFEYLWDIPDIS
+682 KLSFEDLWDIPDIS

>member
-1 MKVLILVFTILL
+1 MSCEYKKVSLKVLILVFTILL

-23 QNRINEILAVSVSDK
+23 QNRINEILAVSVSDT

-46 TGAYEQTETDIIKQ
+46 TGAYEQTETDILKQ

-86 TNLDERVILGTR
+86 TNLDERVILGTKA
-98 PNIQNIYDA
+98 NVQDIYDA
-107 YAKYLLKLETNLK
+107 YAEYLHELETNLK
-120 AMENQIKEDLFV
+120 AMENQIKEDFFV

-140 EVNIRI
+140 EANIRI
-146 KTIDFITEQ
+146 KT
-155 AAQIKAEFES
+155 
-165 ILKDAPADS
+165 
-174 ETAATL
+174 
-180 RDSIEDCDKTIG
+180 
-192 MAEEKKAFLQ
+192 
-202 NDLAEAEEL
+202 AEEL
-211 LEKLNKVK
+211 LKKLNELK
-219 KEYEETKK
+219 KEYEDTKK
-227 KTEAAEQDL
+227 KTEEAEQEL

-274 PHLMYQYENYS
+274 PYLMYQHENYS

-295 ACVFEND
+295 VCVFEND
-302 EYTVYKSSVKKTCD
+302 EYTVYKGSVKKTCD

-333 YIRDDDEKIK
+333 YIRDEDEKIK

-350 ETFAVEY
+350 ESFAVEY
-357 ENNFIKRIV
+357 ENNFIKKIV
-366 NERDPSENVLYYYED
+366 NERDPSENVLYYYEG

-401 HGLINSIGKNDGST
+401 HGLINSIGKNDGSA

-444 EYNRKDKITAFID
+444 EYNRKDKITTFID

-463 VYHYDNKH
+463 VYHYNNKH
-471 RTTKRENYDPDGN
+471 RTTKLEKYDPDGN
-484 IVKNTEQPQNEKKFL
+484 IVKNTEQPQNEKEFL

-508 CKVNEKTIY
+508 CKENEKTIY

-551 SKDSVKNNIKEMEY
+551 SKESVKNNIKEMEY

-574 IQNGKLLSNFEY
+574 IQNGKLLSNYEY

-592 HRINYSNNFVMEI
+592 HRINYSNNLVMEI

-612 LIAIK
+612 LIAIT
-617 FTDNNTGK
+617 FTDNNNGK
-625 SIITEIEYD
+625 RIITEIEYD
-634 HHHMPLRVYKGN
+634 HHHMPLRVYKGD

-682 KLSFEYLWDIPDIS
+682 KLSFEALWDIPDIS

>member
-1 MKVLILVFTILL
+1 MSCEYKKVSLKVLILVFTILL

-23 QNRINEILAVSVSDK
+23 QNRINEILAVSVSDT

-46 TGAYEQTETDIIKQ
+46 TGAYEQTETDILKQ

-86 TNLDERVILGTR
+86 TNLDERVILGTKA
-98 PNIQNIYDA
+98 NVQDIYDA
-107 YAKYLLKLETNLK
+107 YAEYLLELETNLK
-120 AMENQIKEDLFV
+120 AMENQIKEDFFV

-140 EVNIRI
+140 EANIRI
-146 KTIDFITEQ
+146 KT
-155 AAQIKAEFES
+155 
-165 ILKDAPADS
+165 
-174 ETAATL
+174 
-180 RDSIEDCDKTIG
+180 
-192 MAEEKKAFLQ
+192 
-202 NDLAEAEEL
+202 AEEL
-211 LEKLNKVK
+211 LKKLNELK
-219 KEYEETKK
+219 KEYEDTKK
-227 KTEAAEQDL
+227 KTEEAEQEL

-263 DTVTYVDEGGY
+263 DTVTYVDERGY
-274 PHLMYQYENYS
+274 PYLMYQHENYS

-295 ACVFEND
+295 VCVFEND
-302 EYTVYKSSVKKTCD
+302 EYTVYKGSVKKICD

-333 YIRDDDEKIK
+333 YIRDEDEKIK

-350 ETFAVEY
+350 ESFAVEY
-357 ENNFIKRIV
+357 ENNFIKKIV
-366 NERDPSENVLYYYED
+366 NERDPSENVLYYYEG

-401 HGLINSIGKNDGST
+401 HGLINSIGKNDGSA

-463 VYHYDNKH
+463 VYHYNNKH
-471 RTTKRENYDPDGN
+471 RTTKLEKYDPDGN
-484 IVKNTEQPQNEKKFL
+484 IVKNTEQPQNEKEFL

-508 CKVNEKTIY
+508 CKENEKTIY

-574 IQNGKLLSNFEY
+574 IQNGKLLSNYEY

-592 HRINYSNNFVMEI
+592 HRINYSNNLVMEI

-612 LIAIK
+612 LIAIT
-617 FTDNNTGK
+617 FTDNNNGK
-625 SIITEIEYD
+625 RIITEIEYD
-634 HHHMPLRVYKGN
+634 HHHMPLRVYKGD

-682 KLSFEYLWDIPDIS
+682 KLSFEALWDIPDIS

>member
-1 MKVLILVFTILL
+1 MSCEYKKVSLKVLILVFTILL

-23 QNRINEILAVSVSDK
+23 QNRINEILAVSVSDT

-46 TGAYEQTETDIIKQ
+46 TGAYEQTETDILKQ

-86 TNLDERVILGTR
+86 TNLDERVILGTKA
-98 PNIQNIYDA
+98 NVQDIYDA
-107 YAKYLLKLETNLK
+107 YAEYLLELETNLK
-120 AMENQIKEDLFV
+120 AMENQIKEDFFV

-140 EVNIRI
+140 EANIRI
-146 KTIDFITEQ
+146 KT
-155 AAQIKAEFES
+155 
-165 ILKDAPADS
+165 
-174 ETAATL
+174 
-180 RDSIEDCDKTIG
+180 
-192 MAEEKKAFLQ
+192 
-202 NDLAEAEEL
+202 AEEL
-211 LEKLNKVK
+211 LKKLNELK
-219 KEYEETKK
+219 KEYEDTKK
-227 KTEAAEQDL
+227 KTEEAEQEL

-263 DTVTYVDEGGY
+263 DTVTYVDERGY
-274 PHLMYQYENYS
+274 PYLMYQHENYS

-295 ACVFEND
+295 VCVFEND
-302 EYTVYKSSVKKTCD
+302 EYTVYKDSVKKTCD

-333 YIRDDDEKIK
+333 YIRDEDEKIK

-350 ETFAVEY
+350 ESFAVEY
-357 ENNFIKRIV
+357 ENNFIKKIV
-366 NERDPSENVLYYYED
+366 NERDPSENVLYYYEG

-401 HGLINSIGKNDGST
+401 HGLINSIGKNDGSA

-463 VYHYDNKH
+463 VYHYNNKH
-471 RTTKRENYDPDGN
+471 RTTKLEKYDPDGN
-484 IVKNTEQPQNEKKFL
+484 IVKNTEQPQNEKEFL

-508 CKVNEKTIY
+508 CKENEKTIY

-574 IQNGKLLSNFEY
+574 IQNGKLLSNYEY

-592 HRINYSNNFVMEI
+592 HRINYSNNLVMEI

-612 LIAIK
+612 LIAIT
-617 FTDNNTGK
+617 FTDNNNGK
-625 SIITEIEYD
+625 RIITEIEYD
-634 HHHMPLRVYKGN
+634 HHHMPLRVYKGD

-682 KLSFEYLWDIPDIS
+682 KLSFEDLWDIPDIS
-696 NSDNDAY
+696 NSDDDAY